1 MGKRILAY
9 CHKRRQLAVGSV
21 AFVDRAMTK
30 YGKSRAER
38 ETLGRELAERSEAQA
53 PGEAQTLGREF

>member
-1 MGKRILAY
+1 MSIRRLLA
-9 CHKRRQLAVGSV
+9 RGGSLP
-21 AFVDRAMTK
+21 K

-53 PGEAQTLGREF
+53 PGEAQTRGREF